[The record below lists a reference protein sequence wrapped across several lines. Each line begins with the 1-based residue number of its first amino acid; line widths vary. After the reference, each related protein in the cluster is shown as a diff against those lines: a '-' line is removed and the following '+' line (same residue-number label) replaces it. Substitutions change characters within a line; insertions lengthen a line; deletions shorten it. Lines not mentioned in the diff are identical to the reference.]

1 MITRREFFKSFG
13 ILGLAFVLLPKILLK
28 RSFSNS
34 LEPLE
39 NPSSTKNW
47 LYGFPKRGCS
57 TSLFPQDHFGSLE
70 NKMTKPDNFFHFP
83 SL

>member
-13 ILGLAFVLLPKILLK
+13 ILGLGFVLLPKILLK
-28 RSFSNS
+28 SSFSNS
-34 LEPLE
+34 LKPIE
-39 NPSSTKNW
+39 NPVNTKNW

-57 TSLFPQDHFGSLE
+57 TPLFPQDHFGSLE
-70 NKMTKPDNFFHFP
+70 NKMTKPDNFFHFR